1 MLWWVIYLTNRLHF
15 PVCVCTVIDHRWRYS
30 LERTKKYDTRQSRVA
45 ALLFITRC
53 DVFSDLLQYTHMEKC
68 NLFVLYN
75 KNSNGLLKDFGGIGI
90 LGASWSFSKKCEYK
104 CFTCL
109 SSPFRITIYPLSLP
123 LVELL
128 IRQSLLR
135 KVSFFSTKTS
145 HLHHFLNSSRL
156 LHAPCDL
163 TFQSCHY
170 RLINYSDI

>member
-90 LGASWSFSKKCEYK
+90 LGFWGLHGRSQKNVNTNA
-104 CFTCL
+104 L
-109 SSPFRITIYPLSLP
+109 RASLP
-123 LVELL
+123 L
-128 IRQSLLR
+128 S
-135 KVSFFSTKTS
+135 VSRFIHYLFLS
-145 HLHHFLNSSRL
+145 LNSL
-156 LHAPCDL
+156 FDKAY
-163 TFQSCHY
+163 FEK
-170 RLINYSDI
+170 